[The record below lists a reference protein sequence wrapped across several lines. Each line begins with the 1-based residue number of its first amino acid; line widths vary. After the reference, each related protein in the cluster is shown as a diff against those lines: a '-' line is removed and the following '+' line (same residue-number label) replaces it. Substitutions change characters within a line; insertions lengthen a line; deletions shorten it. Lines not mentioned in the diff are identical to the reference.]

1 MLLENTKEILRYLVR
16 CLHIEQIVLTNY
28 TSLQSAINS
37 ASDIDELKALY
48 TSTNGAS
55 QDSKSIDATSSG
67 VVSTSD
73 NTITINGHGF
83 VNDEVCF
90 L

>member
-1 MLLENTKEILRYLVR
+1 MSA
-16 CLHIEQIVLTNY
+16 HISLDILTNY

-37 ASDIDELKALY
+37 VSDIDELKALY

-55 QDSKSIDATSSG
+55 QLIIDATSSG
-67 VVSTSD
+67 VVNTSD

-83 VNDEVCF
+83 VNDEGCF